1 MPHTFAVFAFDEYE
15 ENPNGD
21 FVIFGI
27 GDHVRT
33 PEGYHGVISKIGRG
47 RLTVKYLIPIGIYK
61 EVNHVKRLKKVYQ
74 KTYQP
79 FELEK
84 INRKG

>member
-15 ENPNGD
+15 ANPNGD
-21 FVIFGI
+21 FVIFGV
-27 GDHVRT
+27 GDHVLT

-47 RLTVKYLIPIGIYK
+47 RLTVKFLTPIGIFK
-61 EVNHVKRLKKVYQ
+61 EMDHAQRLIKIHH

-84 INRKG
+84 MKP